1 MDTIPLFT
9 KCFHIYFELWSFSY
23 LVVSINFQILGWDL
37 NRTSNVEDKTP
48 PVSPLLA
55 MKRKRNSISPLC
67 FWKRKP
73 IRGYIYWKSTWLM
86 VIEEKKDWRIFI
98 WWIFWAENTW
108 DPARILEWNDPS
120 HMKTRYL
127 NGAYDEVERHYT
139 CQWFWM
145 PQFFFPCCVCHVTY
159 RSIAQCYKLQPCV
172 CYSAFAY
179 VTEMFDT
186 HHQRWFKVCM
196 PRSRSAGSTLCLF
209 VESSREILCLTS
221 QDWIK
226 E

>member
-86 VIEEKKDWRIFI
+86 VIEEIKDWRSFI

-127 NGAYDEVERHYT
+127 NGAYDKWKDITHANGLE
-139 CQWFWM
+139 CFK
-145 PQFFFPCCVCHVTY
+145 FFF
-159 RSIAQCYKLQPCV
+159 L
-172 CYSAFAY
+172 
-179 VTEMFDT
+179 
-186 HHQRWFKVCM
+186 
-196 PRSRSAGSTLCLF
+196 LCLPCNL
-209 VESSREILCLTS
+209 EIYSTMLQVATLHVLQCICICYRNVRHPPSTVIQSLHA
-221 QDWIK
+221 
-226 E
+226 